1 MTGVVFPVCICRKAI
16 FSLTRL
22 RNAKINRKKHYTL
35 KEEEEEEE
43 EEETN
48 LEEDSFSLKLVKG
61 NG

>member
-43 EEETN
+43 TN